1 MNFAY
6 CLVSISP
13 LRAEAK
19 DASEMVSQL
28 LFGEPVHILEERSP
42 WVKIETM
49 LDGYQGFADIKH
61 FRALTEKEMKRW
73 IDGKALVS
81 TQTCSIDTPWGTQQL
96 VRGAF
101 ITSER
106 TQTFSIG
113 NDQFSFIENP
123 KVLNWKSPVETAL
136 SYLNSPYLWGGKS
149 PFGID
154 CSGLTQTVL
163 RFFDINLP
171 RDASQQVECGR
182 EISFEE
188 KEPGDLAFFNN
199 TAGKIIH
206 VGFCGNDHDFIHA
219 SGRVRV
225 DRLTLEGII
234 NNETGELTHYLHS
247 IRRM

>member
-1 MNFAY
+1 MKYAY
-6 CLVSISP
+6 CFVSSSP
-13 LRAEAK
+13 LRSQGR

-28 LFGEPVHILEERSP
+28 FYGEPVQILEEQSP

-49 LDGYQGFADIKH
+49 LDGYQGFADSKH

-73 IDGKALVS
+73 MDGLS
-81 TQTCSIDTPWGTQQL
+81 ILPSLTCELFTPWGTQQL

-101 ITSER
+101 IPFER
-106 TQTFSIG
+106 TKTFSIG
-113 NDQFSFIENP
+113 NDQFSFIEKP
-123 KVLNWKSPVETAL
+123 EVITWKSSIEAAL

-163 RFFDINLP
+163 RFFDVNIP

-182 EISFEE
+182 EISFDE
-188 KEPGDLAFFNN
+188 KEPGDLAFFSN
-199 TAGKIIH
+199 TVGKIIH
-206 VGFCGNDHDFIHA
+206 VGFCGKDYDFIHA

-225 DRLTLEGII
+225 DRLTPEGII
-234 NNETGELTHYLHS
+234 NNETGELTHYFHC